1 VFCIKNKLII
11 GYGNNDRQDD
21 GVAWHV
27 IKELLDTIG
36 YQITD
41 LELSDLQDYRT
52 VDKDLDVVFT
62 LQLMP
67 EMADFISNYCK
78 VCFIDAHTGN
88 QNEEIHYEAISPLF
102 QQSPFTHHL
111 TPQSLLSIAKSLYHK
126 QPDAVLLSIRG
137 YEFGFFR
144 TLSPQTQILVKET
157 LPILLNWISDNI

>member
-1 VFCIKNKLII
+1 MFCIKNKLII

-27 IKELLDTIG
+27 INKLLGEIDS
-36 YQITD
+36 QITD

-52 VDKDLDVVFT
+52 VDNDLDVVFT

-67 EMADFISNYCK
+67 EMADFVSKYRS
-78 VCFIDAHTGN
+78 VCFIDAHTGT
-88 QNEEIHYEAISPLF
+88 QNEEIHYETITPLF

-126 QPDAVLLSIRG
+126 QPDAFLLSIRG
-137 YEFGFFR
+137 YEFGFLR
-144 TLSPQTQILVKET
+144 TLSSQTQILVKET
-157 LPILLNWISDNI
+157 LPILLNWVSDSN